1 MYEEILNKMQIKSK
15 SGERIHMTGVLKVW
29 IYTVKKGNMPSKGWV
44 EKVLLHQITHT
55 SDIQALEW
63 CPAAKKNDPELAL
76 EWIKVLSDSSNH

>member
-15 SGERIHMTGVLKVW
+15 SGERIRMTGVLKVW
-29 IYTVKKGNMPSKGWV
+29 IYTVKKGNKPSKGWV

-63 CPAAKKNDPELAL
+63 
-76 EWIKVLSDSSNH
+76 IKVLSDSSNH